1 MVVSPEFILD
11 YMPDPKVKILK
22 GMPILISSYINRAIQ
37 INWIWD
43 GVHPTVFGHELMARE
58 WIRQV
63 SNRLAFLKLYA
74 K

>member
-1 MVVSPEFILD
+1 
-11 YMPDPKVKILK
+11 
-22 GMPILISSYINRAIQ
+22 MPILISSYINRAIQ